1 MLNSD
6 MINDEEHLYFSIID
20 NYFEFL
26 RFPISDELVH
36 SINDCMREIYKMYGE
51 MPTDVF
57 IPFIPYNNFVV
68 TKSNDEFSDML
79 NLGDLLYRKIQIHI
93 MVPDILKK
101 RISINEKTII

>member
-1 MLNSD
+1 MERAMLNSD
-6 MINDEEHLYFSIID
+6 MINDEEHLYFSTKD

-26 RFPISDELVH
+26 RFPISDKLVY
-36 SINDCMREIYKMYGE
+36 SINDSMQEIQNMYGE

-68 TKSNDEFSDML
+68 TKSNDEFLDML
-79 NLGDLLYRKIQIHI
+79 NLGDLLYTKIQIHI

-101 RISINEKTII
+101 RISI